1 MIAPRVF
8 DAVPNRQPHDEVEDD
23 DGDDPHE
30 KKERFYPCD
39 IHAPDHSRRWG
50 STSGNA
56 AWSVGTH
63 ASARRVVGWLLYRRR
78 RPASKRQ
85 HRANSPSRPPPS
97 VLGVPSYR
105 AFQNH
110 TA

>member
-1 MIAPRVF
+1 MSELPLRSGVIAPRVF

-56 AWSVGTH
+56 ASRG
-63 ASARRVVGWLLYRRR
+63 LL
-78 RPASKRQ
+78 A
-85 HRANSPSRPPPS
+85 
-97 VLGVPSYR
+97 GVP
-105 AFQNH
+105 ALN
-110 TA
+110 